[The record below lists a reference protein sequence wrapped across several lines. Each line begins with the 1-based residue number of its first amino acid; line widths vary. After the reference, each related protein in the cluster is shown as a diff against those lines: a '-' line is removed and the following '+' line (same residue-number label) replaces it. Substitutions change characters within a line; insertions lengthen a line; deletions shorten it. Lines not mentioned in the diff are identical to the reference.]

1 MSAVVV
7 RTVTYAEAIREAL
20 GLALERDPSVYVI
33 GLGVPDPKAIF
44 GSTAGLQERFGEN
57 RVMDMPA
64 SENGMTGVALG
75 SALGG
80 MRPVMVHQRI
90 DFAVLALEQ
99 LVNQAAKWH
108 YMFDGRMRVPL
119 VVRMLVGRGWGQGP
133 QHSQSLH
140 SWFAHIP
147 GLKVAMPVTPA
158 DAKGMLLA
166 SIEDDGPVI
175 FIEHRWLHNGTGDVA
190 EGWYT
195 TPIGPARIAREGSD
209 ATVLA
214 SSYMVV
220 EALTAASALA
230 DVGVEVEVVDVRAL
244 RPLDTTTIVASARK
258 TRHVLVADTSWQ
270 TAGMSG
276 ELVATVA
283 EHAFDAL
290 RQAPRRLTMPDVPVP
305 TARGLSRFSYPR
317 AGDVVAVVADMI
329 GLARPPEVPEP
340 EHLDVPD
347 ASFTGPF

>member
-1 MSAVVV
+1 MSAVAT
-7 RTVTYAEAIREAL
+7 RTVTYAEALRDAL
-20 GLALERDPSVYVI
+20 ELALERDPSVYVL

-44 GSTAGLQERFGEN
+44 GSTAGLQERFGED

-64 SENGMTGVALG
+64 AENGMTGVALG
-75 SALGG
+75 TALGG

-90 DFAVLALEQ
+90 DFALLAVEQ

-147 GLKVAMPVTPA
+147 GLKVVMPVTPA

-166 SIEDDGPVI
+166 AIEDDNPVV
-175 FIEHRWLHNGTGDVA
+175 FIEHRWLHNGTGEVP

-209 ATVLA
+209 VTVLA

-220 EALTAASALA
+220 EALTAATALA
-230 DVGVEVEVVDVRAL
+230 GAGVDVEVVDVRSL
-244 RPLDTTTIVASARK
+244 RPLDTETIVASAAK
-258 TRHVLVADTSWQ
+258 TGRVLVADSSWE
-270 TAGMSG
+270 TAGFSG
-276 ELVATVA
+276 ELAAVVA
-283 EHAFDAL
+283 EHAFDRL
-290 RQAPRRLTMPDVPVP
+290 VTAPKRLAMPEVPVP
-305 TARGLSRFSYPR
+305 TARALSRFSYPR
-317 AGDVVAVVADMI
+317 AADVVAGVAAI
-329 GLARPPEVPEP
+329 VGLDDPPAVPDP